1 MDVPMREIAQ
11 QEERTG
17 ASACTSAAA
26 SASAASGGGASSA
39 ANGACTI
46 CLQPLS
52 TQASCTLDC
61 GHAFHAKCV
70 VEWFRRV
77 PTCPLCREEGDCR
90 LSAVG
95 VLTIQQQAHRAMRQS
110 RAKGAPAHLKRGA
123 AMMRQ
128 AKSRWL
134 DAKRA
139 HRALRRS
146 QVYRDLT
153 KEETRLWHR
162 MNRARAALDRQM
174 VRLALATAKQGT
186 RFHVGHEVR
195 MHMDSSSEEEEEQG
209 ALFVFGGEGEE
220 EEEEEEGV
228 FEGESSEEDG
238 GGSSPDGP

>member
-11 QEERTG
+11 QEERPG

-26 SASAASGGGASSA
+26 SASAASGGGASGVTA

-52 TQASCTLDC
+52 MQASCTLDC

-95 VLTIQQQAHRAMRQS
+95 VLTIQEQAHRAMRQS

-139 HRALRRS
+139 HRALKRS
-146 QVYRDLT
+146 QAYRDLS

-174 VRLALATAKQGT
+174 VRLAVATAKQGT

-195 MHMDSSSEEEEEQG
+195 MHMNSSSEEEEEQG

-220 EEEEEEGV
+220 DDEEG
-228 FEGESSEEDG
+228 G
-238 GGSSPDGP
+238 GGSSSSEEEGGGSTPEGP